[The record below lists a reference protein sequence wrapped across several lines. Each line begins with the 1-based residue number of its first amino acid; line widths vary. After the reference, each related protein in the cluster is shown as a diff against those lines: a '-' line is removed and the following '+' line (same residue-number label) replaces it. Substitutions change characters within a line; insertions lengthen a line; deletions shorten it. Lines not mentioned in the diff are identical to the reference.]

1 MKLPHHS
8 ENTQH
13 HQTHLKFFLF
23 FFFEM
28 SFLTTTNNPPVVFF
42 FFLSSFSR
50 SLQFSLKGQAI
61 LECGKAI
68 GMMEIPQDDKMMMLP
83 RMK

>member
-1 MKLPHHS
+1 
-8 ENTQH
+8 
-13 HQTHLKFFLF
+13 
-23 FFFEM
+23 M
-28 SFLTTTNNPPVVFF
+28 SFLTTTNNPPIVY